1 LAFVSHATGCTGG
14 FAWRQAIGWYIEE
27 SLEGE
32 EFPMNSAVR
41 GLCEAALTI
50 GLCVGVTAAGQKTP
64 PAASPAAPE
73 SAPVSA
79 EYRIGAGDVLEIN
92 VWNEPQASVQG
103 VVVRPDGKVSLPLIK
118 EIEVLGQT
126 PLELQKALTARFE
139 KLIRGAD
146 VTVVVKEIRSKKV
159 YLVGAMGKA
168 GPIPL
173 VSDHM
178 TVLQALAEAGGL
190 SQYAKRGKIYVL
202 RNENGKQVR
211 LPFDYNAVI
220 KGEHMEQNVNL
231 LPDDTIVV
239 P

>member
-1 LAFVSHATGCTGG
+1 MSCDIALRGVGRATLMIALCAVAGRAG
-14 FAWRQAIGWYIEE
+14 AAAQAAANQAP
-27 SLEGE
+27 EGE
-32 EFPMNSAVR
+32 A
-41 GLCEAALTI
+41 
-50 GLCVGVTAAGQKTP
+50 
-64 PAASPAAPE
+64 PA
-73 SAPVSA
+73 A

-92 VWNEPQASVQG
+92 VWNEPQASVPS

-118 EIEVLGQT
+118 EIDVLGLS
-126 PLELQKALTARFE
+126 PMEFQKILTAKFE

-146 VTVVVKEIRSKKV
+146 VTVVVKEIKSKKV

-173 VSDHM
+173 LSDHM

-190 SQYAKRGKIYVL
+190 SQYAKRSKIYVL
-202 RNENGKQVR
+202 RKQNGKEFK

-220 KGEHMEQNVNL
+220 KGEHMEQNITL